1 MIKEVIVVEGRDDI
15 TAVKQAVDAE
25 LIAVGG
31 FGINAKVIERI
42 KEAQKRKGV
51 IVLTD
56 PDFAGEK
63 IRSIISKRVKG
74 IKHAYIAQ
82 EDGIK
87 GDDIG
92 VENASPEVIREALER
107 AKVSEEDK
115 EPIFDFE
122 VFDPGAFPFLL
133 FQLCQPG
140 FTLCFGSAQLVDRL
154 VEALFDHAALTDGNR
169 RLFDN
174 CLFDQRAQIL
184 QCVDIV
190 FDFYQLLGMK
200 ILQHAF
206 DRRQHLH
213 GITECDQIPRV
224 RCFVADFTQQAF
236 QIVNRV

>member
-107 AKVSEEDK
+107 AKVFYFKLNGDARSK
-115 EPIFDFE
+115 ERRMKLGKE
-122 VFDPGAFPFLL
+122 LGLGYGNASQML
-133 FQLCQPG
+133 
-140 FTLCFGSAQLVDRL
+140 SRL
-154 VEALFDHAALTDGNR
+154 N
-169 RLFDN
+169 N
-174 CLFDQRAQIL
+174 
-184 QCVDIV
+184 
-190 FDFYQLLGMK
+190 Y
-200 ILQHAF
+200 
-206 DRRQHLH
+206 
-213 GITECDQIPRV
+213 GITKEEFIKAINKVEKQIEEGK
-224 RCFVADFTQQAF
+224 
-236 QIVNRV
+236 